1 MKKEIAG
8 FITITDE
15 YTDSADLTMYSSGT
29 ADGFE
34 IYVLK
39 EEGVGRMVEEENIF
53 MYSDGMLDTLC
64 DEYIYKDEPI
74 EIYISDDLIEELD
87 VIEELKERFEDQ
99 ENNEDEDRK
108 YDEYKDDKLC
118 E

>member
-1 MKKEIAG
+1 
-8 FITITDE
+8 
-15 YTDSADLTMYSSGT
+15 
-29 ADGFE
+29 
-34 IYVLK
+34 
-39 EEGVGRMVEEENIF
+39 